1 MSVASLICLFER
13 LPPPFRIFLTVG
25 NSFRVYLVQKSDIR
39 LIQYFRAK
47 VTCTHKNIPIGHN
60 CGNCY

>member
-1 MSVASLICLFER
+1 MSVAFLICLLER

-25 NSFRVYLVQKSDIR
+25 NSFRVYLVLKSDIR

-47 VTCTHKNIPIGHN
+47 VTRIQKNIPD
-60 CGNCY
+60 